1 MLGLAHPMLRSSTV
15 LVLTNFSY
23 LILYYYNKTQATIGE
38 LLIIVD
44 LFSDIDDVAAAYAAA
59 YYCAMVSG
67 GSKKKKL
74 SELIVIIDLEVK
86 ATA

>member
-1 MLGLAHPMLRSSTV
+1 MPVLAT
-15 LVLTNFSY
+15 FSY

-44 LFSDIDDVAAAYAAA
+44 LFSDIYDTAAAYAAA
-59 YYCAMVSG
+59 YYYAIVSG

-74 SELIVIIDLEVK
+74 SVLILTIDLDVK
-86 ATA
+86 GTA